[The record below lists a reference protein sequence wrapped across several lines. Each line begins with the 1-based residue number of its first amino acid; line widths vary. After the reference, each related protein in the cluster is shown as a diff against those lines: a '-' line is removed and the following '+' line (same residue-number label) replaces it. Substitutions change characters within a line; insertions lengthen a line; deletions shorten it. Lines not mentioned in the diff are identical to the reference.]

1 MSSCIKETEK
11 SSQSFKYLRT
21 EPKQYYED
29 YSHIEYAKQKDT
41 IFLVGGLTIIQDRI
55 IESALSSLGFQFVA
69 LPNPTFESFQLG
81 KTYGN
86 KAQCNPTYFT
96 VGNLIKYLIH
106 LRDDCNIPTD
116 EIVKKYVFLTAG
128 GCGPCRFG
136 MYVTEYKKAL
146 KDAGF
151 EGFRITSF
159 EHDKG
164 IFQGDELDNSIIDY
178 TPKFFITLIKAV
190 LLGDLLNFKAHQIRP
205 YEITEGATNKALKE
219 SQKIISQAFINH
231 SNLFVALYKCQQL
244 FANIETNYD
253 QVKPKVLITGE
264 FWAAMTQG
272 DGNYNLHK
280 FLEEQG
286 AEVIP
291 QPVFNRLLLSLW
303 EVTYDKNQQAQLN
316 SSYNKTINFSSSK
329 TKALLKLAKYAI
341 NAHIW
346 IYAKILKLKNFQIP
360 DMDYLAS
367 LAKDYY
373 PIESNGGEGYLE
385 VAHLLESI
393 KHNIAHLV
401 ISIKPFGCMPS
412 SSVSDGIQSL
422 VTTHYP
428 QANFISVETSGEGAA
443 NFYSRIQMAL
453 FKATQQAKNEHAK
466 RLQNE
471 TK

>member
-1 MSSCIKETEK
+1 MSSCINQKQD
-11 SSQSFKYLRT
+11 QSPQSLKFLKLKPT
-21 EPKQYYED
+21 QYYED
-29 YSHIEYAKQKDT
+29 YSHIQYAPTKDT
-41 IFLVGGLTIIQDRI
+41 IFLIGGLTIIQDRI
-55 IESALSSLGFQFVA
+55 IESALSSLGFHFVA

-81 KTYGN
+81 KAYGN

-106 LRDDCNIPTD
+106 LRDDCNIPTK
-116 EIVKKYVFLTAG
+116 EIIKKYVFLTAG

-164 IFQGDELDNSIIDY
+164 IFQGENLDNTLINY

-190 LLGDLLNFKAHQIRP
+190 LIGDLLNLKAHQIRP
-205 YEITEGATNKALKE
+205 YEITKGSTNQALKE
-219 SQKIISQAFINH
+219 SQDIISQAFKTH
-231 SNLFVALYKCQQL
+231 SNIPKALYKCQQL
-244 FANIETNYD
+244 FSDIEIDDT
-253 QVKPKVLITGE
+253 QIKPKVLITGE
-264 FWAAMTQG
+264 FWASMTQG

-286 AEVIP
+286 AQVIP
-291 QPVFNRLLLSLW
+291 QPVLNRLLLSLW
-303 EVTYDKNQQAQLN
+303 EAKYNLE
-316 SSYNKTINFSSSK
+316 NKTKLTSTYQNYINFNTTK
-329 TKALLKLAKYAI
+329 TKLLLQLAKYAI
-341 NAHIW
+341 NTHIW
-346 IYAKILKLKNFQIP
+346 LYAKILKIKDFDIP

-373 PIESNGGEGYLE
+373 PIESNGGEAHLE

-428 QANFISVETSGEGAA
+428 EANFISVETSGEGAT

-453 FKATQQAKNEHAK
+453 FKATQQA
-466 RLQNE
+466 QNE
-471 TK
+471 SNFSS

>member
-1 MSSCIKETEK
+1 MSSCINQKQDQSPQSLKFLK
-11 SSQSFKYLRT
+11 SKPT
-21 EPKQYYED
+21 QYYED
-29 YSHIEYAKQKDT
+29 YSHIQYAPTKDT
-41 IFLVGGLTIIQDRI
+41 IFLIGGLTIIQDRI
-55 IESALSSLGFQFVA
+55 IESALSSLGFHFVA

-81 KTYGN
+81 KAYGN

-106 LRDDCNIPTD
+106 LRDDCNIPTK
-116 EIVKKYVFLTAG
+116 EIIKKYAFLTAG

-136 MYVTEYKKAL
+136 MYITEYKKAL

-151 EGFRITSF
+151 EGFRVTSF

-164 IFQGDELDNSIIDY
+164 IFQGDSLDNALINY

-190 LLGDLLNFKAHQIRP
+190 LIGDLLNLKAHQIRP
-205 YEITEGATNKALKE
+205 YEITKGSTNQALKE
-219 SQKIISQAFINH
+219 CQDIISKAFKTH
-231 SNLFVALYKCQQL
+231 SNIPKALYKCQQL
-244 FANIETNYD
+244 FSNIEIDDT
-253 QVKPKVLITGE
+253 QIKPKVLITGE

-286 AEVIP
+286 AQVIP
-291 QPVFNRLLLSLW
+291 QPVLNRLLLSLW
-303 EVTYDKNQQAQLN
+303 EAKYNLE
-316 SSYNKTINFSSSK
+316 NKTKLTSTYQNYINFNTTK
-329 TKALLKLAKYAI
+329 TKLLLKLAKYAI
-341 NAHIW
+341 NSHIW
-346 IYAKILKLKNFQIP
+346 LYAKILKIKDFDIP

-373 PIESNGGEGYLE
+373 PIESNGGEAHLE

-428 QANFISVETSGEGAA
+428 EANFISVETSGEGAA

-453 FKATQQAKNEHAK
+453 FKATQQAQKES
-466 RLQNE
+466 QNA

>member
-1 MSSCIKETEK
+1 
-11 SSQSFKYLRT
+11 
-21 EPKQYYED
+21 
-29 YSHIEYAKQKDT
+29 
-41 IFLVGGLTIIQDRI
+41 
-55 IESALSSLGFQFVA
+55 
-69 LPNPTFESFQLG
+69 
-81 KTYGN
+81 
-86 KAQCNPTYFT
+86 
-96 VGNLIKYLIH
+96 
-106 LRDDCNIPTD
+106 
-116 EIVKKYVFLTAG
+116 
-128 GCGPCRFG
+128 

-164 IFQGDELDNSIIDY
+164 IFQGENLDNTLINY

-190 LLGDLLNFKAHQIRP
+190 LIGDLLNLKAHQIRP
-205 YEITEGATNKALKE
+205 YEITKGSTNQALKE
-219 SQKIISQAFINH
+219 CQDIVSKAFKTH
-231 SNLFVALYKCQQL
+231 SNLTKALYKCQQL
-244 FANIETNYD
+244 FNNIEIDDT
-253 QVKPKVLITGE
+253 QIKPKVLITGE

-286 AEVIP
+286 AQVIP
-291 QPVFNRLLLSLW
+291 QPVLNRLLLSLW
-303 EVTYDKNQQAQLN
+303 EAKYNLE
-316 SSYNKTINFSSSK
+316 NKTKLTSTYQNYINFNTTK
-329 TKALLKLAKYAI
+329 TKLLLKLAKYAI
-341 NAHIW
+341 NSHIW
-346 IYAKILKLKNFQIP
+346 LYARILKIKDFDIP

-373 PIESNGGEGYLE
+373 PIESNGGEGHLE

-428 QANFISVETSGEGAA
+428 EANFISVETSGEGAA

-453 FKATQQAKNEHAK
+453 FKATQQAQKES
-466 RLQNE
+466 QNA